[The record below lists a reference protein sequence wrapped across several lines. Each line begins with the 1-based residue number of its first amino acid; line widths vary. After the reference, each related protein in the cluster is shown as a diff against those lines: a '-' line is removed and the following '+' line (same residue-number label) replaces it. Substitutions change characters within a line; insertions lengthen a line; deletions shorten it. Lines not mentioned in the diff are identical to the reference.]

1 MQTDIIR
8 EKKLNVKNEI
18 TNVMEYYNGSLIQA
32 ITKLTSEYK
41 RLAAEKGI
49 DLTNPKPITMGMW
62 IGGDRDGN
70 PYVTAETLRLSATV
84 QSEVIINYYIE
95 KLTGLYRTF
104 SLSTTLTKISPE
116 VERLAELSSDKSI
129 YRENEPYRKAFN
141 YIQSKLIQTLIEL
154 KAGPTISRRALEN
167 SKLGSDIYASTNN
180 ASVIAKYLQNK
191 VNKVSSELQDEIPS
205 YKTAKEFKDDLLTIK
220 QSLLDNG
227 DDALLTGDFS
237 ELLQAVDVFGFYLAT
252 IDMRQDSSVNEA
264 CVAELL
270 KSANI
275 VDNYSAL
282 SEEEKVKVL
291 LKELQE
297 DPRTLSSTNAKKS
310 EQLQKELA
318 IFQTARYLKDKLGD
332 EVIKQHIISHTES
345 VSDMFE
351 LAIMLK

>member
-1 MQTDIIR
+1 
-8 EKKLNVKNEI
+8 
-18 TNVMEYYNGSLIQA
+18 MEYYNGSLIQA

-49 DLTNPKPITMGMW
+49 DLTNPKPIKMGMW

-154 KAGPTISRRALEN
+154 KAGQTISRRALEN

-180 ASVIAKYLQNK
+180 ASVIAKYLQTKLIKFHQN
-191 VNKVSSELQDEIPS
+191 
-205 YKTAKEFKDDLLTIK
+205 FKMKFQVIK
-220 QSLLDNG
+220 
-227 DDALLTGDFS
+227 
-237 ELLQAVDVFGFYLAT
+237 
-252 IDMRQDSSVNEA
+252 
-264 CVAELL
+264 LL
-270 KSANI
+270 KNLKTTCSPSNNHCLI
-275 VDNYSAL
+275 MEMML
-282 SEEEKVKVL
+282 S
-291 LKELQE
+291 
-297 DPRTLSSTNAKKS
+297 
-310 EQLQKELA
+310 
-318 IFQTARYLKDKLGD
+318 
-332 EVIKQHIISHTES
+332 
-345 VSDMFE
+345 
-351 LAIMLK
+351 